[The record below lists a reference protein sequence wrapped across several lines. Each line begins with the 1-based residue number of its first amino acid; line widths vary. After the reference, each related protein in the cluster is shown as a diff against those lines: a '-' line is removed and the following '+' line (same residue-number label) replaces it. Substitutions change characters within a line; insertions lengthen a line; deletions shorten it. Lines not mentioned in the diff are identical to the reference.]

1 MTDFEKIKNYL
12 LKWVGYCEKD
22 SLADLGES
30 MENPE
35 DFTKNQGNKNYTIFA
50 KDLYKAIKEDYQAQ
64 PWCDTF
70 IDICFIK
77 VFGIEQAKK
86 YLGGFSSYTPYSAD
100 FFKRSGRYSKNPTLG
115 GITFFKNTK
124 RIHHTGFVYAIDNV
138 NKEFL
143 TIEGNTNNSTGVV
156 ANGGKVCIKKYS
168 FNDSKIDGFGYIEY
182 KVDNMDGWQFNG
194 GNWQFIKNGKLLK
207 NTYFSNDGL
216 FYCVDSNGNMI
227 TGQFFINGYRH
238 YFCEDGKLKGAELKI
253 DNSKKEEVITHY
265 EYTS

>member
-1 MTDFEKIKNYL
+1 MSDFEKIKNYL

-22 SLADLGES
+22 KLADLGQS
-30 MENPE
+30 MEQPE
-35 DFTKNQGNKNYTIFA
+35 GFTKNQGSKNYTIFA

-86 YLGGFSSYTPYSAD
+86 YLCGFSSYTPYSAD

-115 GITFFKNTK
+115 AIVFFKNTK

-143 TIEGNTNNSTGVV
+143 TIEGNTNKTDGVV
-156 ANGGKVCIKKYS
+156 ANGGMVCIKRYS
-168 FNDSKIDGFGYIEY
+168 FNNKNIDGFGNIGYKVKTMNGWEY
-182 KVDNMDGWQFNG
+182 KNDKWKFY
-194 GNWQFIKNGKLLK
+194 KNGQLLK
-207 NTYFSNDGL
+207 NYYFSNNGL
-216 FYCVDSNGNMI
+216 FYCVDSNGDMI
-227 TGQFFINGYRH
+227 TGQIFINGKRH
-238 YFCEDGKLKGAELKI
+238 YFCEVGNFVGAELKI
-253 DNSKKEEVITHY
+253 DDSKKEEVRIH

>member
-1 MTDFEKIKNYL
+1 MSDFEKIKNYL
-12 LKWVGYCEKD
+12 FKWVGYCEKD
-22 SLADLGES
+22 KLVDLGES

-70 IDICFIK
+70 IDIGFIK

-115 GITFFKNTK
+115 AIVFFKNTK

-143 TIEGNTNNSTGVV
+143 TIEGNTNKTDGVV
-156 ANGGKVCIKKYS
+156 ANGGMVCIKRYS
-168 FNDSKIDGFGYIEY
+168 FNNKNIDGFGNITYNS
-182 KVDNMDGWQFNG
+182 V
-194 GNWQFIKNGKLLK
+194 KNGWVEIIDEWYYYENGNLLK
-207 NTYFSNDGL
+207 SCYFSNNGL
-216 FYCVDSNGNMI
+216 NYYVDENGKMQ
-227 TGQFFINGYRH
+227 TGQVYIKGQRH
-238 YFCEDGKLKGAELKI
+238 YFNPNGSLIGCEL
-253 DNSKKEEVITHY
+253 VITDS
-265 EYTS
+265 EKTEVRRL

>member
-22 SLADLGES
+22 RLADLGSS

-35 DFTKNQGNKNYTIFA
+35 DFTKNQGDKNYTIFA

-86 YLGGFSSYTPYSAD
+86 YLGGFSSYTPFSAD

-115 GITFFKNTK
+115 AIVFFKNAK
-124 RIHHTGFVYAIDNV
+124 RIHHTGFIYTIDNV

-143 TIEGNTNNSTGVV
+143 TIEGNTNKNDGVV
-156 ANGGKVCIKKYS
+156 ANGGMVCIKRYS
-168 FNDSKIDGFGYIEY
+168 FNNKNIDGFGNIDYNSVKTRWNFE
-182 KVDNMDGWQFNG
+182 
-194 GNWQFIKNGKLLK
+194 NGKWKFYENGQILK
-207 NTYFSNDGL
+207 NCYFSNNGL
-216 FYCVDSNGNMI
+216 FFKVDSNGDI
-227 TGQFFINGYRH
+227 ETGQIYINGKRH
-238 YFCEDGKLKGAELKI
+238 YFCPDGWLIGAEFKI
-253 DNSKKEEVITHY
+253 DDSKIEEVRKIWT
-265 EYTS
+265 